1 MKKIIVFVITFF
13 LLYSCGK
20 EDFIEDL
27 FPEPPVSPISE
38 TIRTCIPIGY
48 AATVMMSHFKGN
60 KMSNVKVEQNKNA
73 FILYINTSE
82 NYPYKFKDDDY
93 NEMIVAGIQLS
104 ENTAIISIFF
114 TKNKLGIGR
123 LRLKDIKTFP
133 VMFDEESVK
142 IVYAGYDIN
151 LGGDMDLII
160 DLTENEINIEIEKL
174 NLERAINE
182 YIAIDQN
189 AWIIDVYHNNTLSDF
204 SDDEFVI
211 NGGQQSI
218 EVIDYSTGSSVST
231 VQLAMINTHFSMDCL
246 RNPTTGYAFMQDV
259 DLETE
264 ERFIFGSVFFTF
276 HSGCDGDVEVTVATG
291 NFVTSIGKEIDLE
304 LI

>member
-1 MKKIIVFVITFF
+1 MKRIVFVLIIV
-13 LLYSCGK
+13 LLLNSCGK

-27 FPEPPVSPISE
+27 FQPPPVSPISE

-48 AATVMMSHFKGN
+48 AATVMMSHLKGN
-60 KMSNVKVEQNKNA
+60 KLPNVKAEYNKNA
-73 FILYINTSE
+73 FVLYINTSE

-93 NEMIVAGIQLS
+93 NQMIVAGILLS
-104 ENTAIISIFF
+104 ENTAIISVFF
-114 TKNKLGIGR
+114 TKTKLGIGR
-123 LRLKDIKTFP
+123 LRLKDVKTFP
-133 VMFDEESVK
+133 VMFDEEKVK
-142 IVYAGYDIN
+142 VVYAGYDIN
-151 LGGDMDLII
+151 LGGDLDLLLE
-160 DLTENEINIEIEKL
+160 LTQDEINIEIEKL
-174 NLERAINE
+174 NLDRAINE

-218 EVIDYSTGSSVST
+218 EVIDYKTGSSVST
-231 VQLAMINTHFSMDCL
+231 MQLAMINTHFSLNCL
-246 RNPTTGYAFMQDV
+246 KNPTTGYAFMQDV
-259 DLETE
+259 DLEAE
-264 ERFIFGSVFFTF
+264 ERLIFGSVFFTY

-291 NFVTSIGKEIDLE
+291 NFVTSIGKEIDLG